1 MPRRPSVT
9 TVPLVDMRE
18 RDGRRRWRVR
28 WRHQGRLRERSFV
41 TKKEAERLATAIR
54 RATEDGLPFDAGTG
68 LPEAPTSSPDQLAV
82 YTQQWLAARW
92 QSWKPRTRASE
103 LEAAVRIVL
112 YAVRTGSDAPPE
124 GIRAYL
130 ARTLRPVEGS
140 TGELSVP
147 ENPTDRR
154 IWERDCARW
163 VQRSSLPL
171 SSMTPAMTERL
182 VLRLG
187 LLLDGV
193 TPASS
198 TTSRRYRTTLRALLR
213 DAHEDGLLVTDP
225 WTRKVA
231 KSARATVDTTV
242 NLATLPDRADAVRV
256 IEHIRSSHPA
266 SETYR
271 QLSSIA
277 LHLGL
282 RPSEALALRWEDF
295 ELPEEGWGS
304 VVISRTTDGEG
315 GFGTTKTNR
324 IRTVPVP
331 PELVEELRVFGG
343 DRPSGQMFLT
353 RTGKVPTLSNWNRAV
368 KRACRS
374 AGVEPMT
381 LYDFRHLN
389 ATFMLNLGIG
399 PGEVASRLGHSV
411 DVLLSV
417 YAGVTTGDRERANAA
432 IEAALAVPTPPKL
445 RVVG

>member
-1 MPRRPSVT
+1 MPRRAAVT
-9 TVPLVDMRE
+9 TVPVVDLRQ
-18 RDGRRRWRVR
+18 RDGRRRYRVR
-28 WRHQGRLRERSFV
+28 WRHQGRLRERTFV

-54 RATEDGLPFDAGTG
+54 RATEDGLPFDASTG
-68 LPEAPTSSPDQLAV
+68 MPEAPTSSPDQIAV

-92 QSWKPRTRASE
+92 QNWKPRTRASE

-112 YAVRTGSDAPPE
+112 YAVRAGSDAPPE

-130 ARTLRPVEGS
+130 ARMLRPVEGS

-147 ENPTDRR
+147 EDPTDRM

-171 SSMTPAMTERL
+171 ASMTPAVTERI
-182 VLRLG
+182 VLQLG

-213 DAHEDGLLVTDP
+213 DAHEDGMLVTDP

-231 KSARATVDTTV
+231 KAARSSVDLTV
-242 NLATLPDRADAVRV
+242 NLSLLPDLPDVLRM
-256 IEHIRSSHPA
+256 IEHIPSSHPA
-266 SETYR
+266 SDTYR
-271 QLSSIA
+271 QLSSVA

-282 RPSEALALRWEDF
+282 RPSESLALRWQDF
-295 ELPEEGWGS
+295 DLPPEGWGS
-304 VVISRTTDGEG
+304 VVVSRTTDGEG

-331 PELVEELRVFGG
+331 PELVAELRAYGG
-343 DRPSGQMFLT
+343 EKPSGQVFMT
-353 RTGKVPTLSNWNRAV
+353 RTGRVPTLSNWNRAV
-368 KRACRS
+368 KRACAA

-389 ATFMLNLGIG
+389 ATLLLNHGIG
-399 PGEVASRLGHSV
+399 SGEIASRLGHSV
-411 DVLLSV
+411 DVLHRV
-417 YAGVTTGDRERANAA
+417 YAGVLTGDRERANAV
-432 IEAALAVPTPPKL
+432 IEAAFAAARQELVPA
-445 RVVG
+445 GE